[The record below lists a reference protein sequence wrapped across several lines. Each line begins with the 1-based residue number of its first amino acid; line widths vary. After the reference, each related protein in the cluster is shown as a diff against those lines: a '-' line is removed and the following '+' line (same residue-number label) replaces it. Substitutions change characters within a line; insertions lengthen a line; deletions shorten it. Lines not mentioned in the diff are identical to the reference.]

1 MQAAIG
7 GVSQQRTQ
15 LIAPE
20 DLMFYP
26 VFKLRLA
33 PCITSGLKAAGYS
46 IISFC
51 SINSSGRQAPPK
63 MLRLGWVS
71 CPDCGSEQTN
81 GVRIRPYTSC
91 VTKILILTSTAAI
104 RDTDAH
110 ESPNSRS
117 PSASAATSASRV
129 GQRG

>member
-15 LIAPE
+15 LTAPE

-33 PCITSGLKAAGYS
+33 PCITLGLKAAGYS

-110 ESPNSRS
+110 ESPNS
-117 PSASAATSASRV
+117 
-129 GQRG
+129 